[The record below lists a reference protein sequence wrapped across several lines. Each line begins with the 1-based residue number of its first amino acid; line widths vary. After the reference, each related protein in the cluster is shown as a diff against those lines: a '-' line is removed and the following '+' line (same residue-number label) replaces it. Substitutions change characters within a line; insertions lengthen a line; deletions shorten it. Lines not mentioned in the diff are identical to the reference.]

1 MLRVLEVASS
11 ALAILLFQR
20 LPSVVI
26 AYKEPALW
34 VCRFGTS
41 FCSIAVWE
49 EWKKLSFETCRGKR
63 KKMSRL

>member
-34 VCRFGTS
+34 VCRFGNS
-41 FCSIAVWE
+41 FLQHSSMGRMEKA
-49 EWKKLSFETCRGKR
+49 FF
-63 KKMSRL
+63 